1 MENSEVIN
9 IYLNGKYQD
18 VKYSDFI
25 NTFYKNNFFIKDS
38 ILIENFIFKLFKIKD
53 NDKIRITNDFNN
65 KKHELEKFLIENQE
79 HKDYQDILYN
89 YLHNVGFNL
98 LDDKNKIVFLDIL
111 KVNNYYKS
119 KIIKDFKV
127 DF

>member
-53 NDKIRITNDFNN
+53 NDKIRIINDFNN

>member
-1 MENSEVIN
+1 MENSEVIT
-9 IYLNGKYQD
+9 IFLNGKYQD

-53 NDKIRITNDFNN
+53 EDKKRITNDFNL
-65 KKHELEKFLIENQE
+65 KKIELENFLINNKE
-79 HKDYQDILYN
+79 HKDYMDILYN
-89 YLHNVGFNL
+89 YLHNVGFIL
-98 LDDKNKIVFLDIL
+98 LDKEHRNKFLDIL
-111 KVNNYYKS
+111 QLDNFHRN
-119 KIIKDFKV
+119 KILKDFNI